1 MLKMGKY
8 LLTFSR
14 EDHTCAIWDTAAEEF
29 ALIRIHRLPSD
40 STVSCVLHP
49 HAYLDKILIG
59 TEEGHLDLFN
69 IHVGEL
75 VYRLKP
81 FERIRDFNVLNNLI
95 LRNNEEETN
104 DDDAMTISV
113 TCLCNS
119 SVLDVVAIGL
129 SDGQI
134 ILHNIRYDKSLFS
147 LVHSPGPITSLSF
160 RTDGE
165 PCMVSGNAKG
175 EIAVW
180 DLNKRSL
187 IQLLSNAHSASV
199 TTLLFVPYEPVLIS
213 SGADNTLHSYIF
225 DRSDKP
231 RLENRKEGH
240 SMPPNYI
247 KFYDPSGNWLI
258 SAGID
263 QQVRLTS
270 LVDRITSQISQKLK
284 EKRKRLNS
292 SKVKLEEKQ
301 LRLPVITGLDTCYLR
316 QDDWENMVTCH
327 RGSNIVYTWNVKNM
341 SISNKTL
348 YSPEKQFGQVS
359 SICISICGNFAFT
372 GRTKGYVEKWNLQSG
387 TLKAHCTE
395 YMPKGDKDHVSL
407 KIAHHGS
414 VNGIVVD
421 NTNAKVISGGYDGF
435 LKIWDLSKC
444 SLISKYNLGS
454 SITKIVKSKV
464 SNLIAVSTDKFEI
477 YIYDMNTNVLIRKHQ
492 KHEHSINDMTFS
504 HDSRLLISCCAG
516 CSIIAYDIVSA
527 RVIDWLQVPKMATSL
542 DFHPEGL
549 YLASSHADSVGI
561 SLWLNKLLFGN
572 AIIQS
577 VSAPIYVNLPMT
589 SHEAEKIN
597 TEEEQQLD
605 IQLGQSMIEKR
616 KRKRQ
621 MDQLLSVEDSN
632 SEEEEDAMEDKSEEG
647 KEQERQDA
655 LMLDEDFGKRMKL
668 NDERDDSHSTRAH
681 NTCLISFSGISKSK
695 WNSII
700 HLDELRERNKAANS
714 DASMNSI
721 APFILSSLPTL
732 SGAPKFVRNEN
743 SGLNS
748 KILGKSH
755 NHHTHSKEMDNEME
769 EEEED
774 NHMEYSSSE
783 LMALIKQARTN
794 GASNYLPVIE
804 KLKSMNPK
812 EIDISI
818 RLINVGNDL
827 QEVKNLVDFFIF
839 MLRKKYYFDLVQ
851 ALINLFLQVH
861 SELISKSNDLALF
874 DKIDELIE
882 LQSKCWNPLDNTMQN
897 SLCLSKYI
905 LHQLF

>member
-1 MLKMGKY
+1 
-8 LLTFSR
+8 
-14 EDHTCAIWDTAAEEF
+14 
-29 ALIRIHRLPSD
+29 
-40 STVSCVLHP
+40 
-49 HAYLDKILIG
+49 
-59 TEEGHLDLFN
+59 
-69 IHVGEL
+69 
-75 VYRLKP
+75 
-81 FERIRDFNVLNNLI
+81 
-95 LRNNEEETN
+95 
-104 DDDAMTISV
+104 
-113 TCLCNS
+113 
-119 SVLDVVAIGL
+119 
-129 SDGQI
+129 
-134 ILHNIRYDKSLFS
+134 
-147 LVHSPGPITSLSF
+147 
-160 RTDGE
+160 
-165 PCMVSGNAKG
+165 
-175 EIAVW
+175 
-180 DLNKRSL
+180 
-187 IQLLSNAHSASV
+187 
-199 TTLLFVPYEPVLIS
+199 
-213 SGADNTLHSYIF
+213 
-225 DRSDKP
+225 
-231 RLENRKEGH
+231 
-240 SMPPNYI
+240 
-247 KFYDPSGNWLI
+247 
-258 SAGID
+258 
-263 QQVRLTS
+263 
-270 LVDRITSQISQKLK
+270 
-284 EKRKRLNS
+284 
-292 SKVKLEEKQ
+292 
-301 LRLPVITGLDTCYLR
+301 
-316 QDDWENMVTCH
+316 
-327 RGSNIVYTWNVKNM
+327 
-341 SISNKTL
+341 
-348 YSPEKQFGQVS
+348 
-359 SICISICGNFAFT
+359 
-372 GRTKGYVEKWNLQSG
+372 
-387 TLKAHCTE
+387 
-395 YMPKGDKDHVSL
+395 
-407 KIAHHGS
+407 
-414 VNGIVVD
+414 
-421 NTNAKVISGGYDGF
+421 
-435 LKIWDLSKC
+435 
-444 SLISKYNLGS
+444 
-454 SITKIVKSKV
+454 
-464 SNLIAVSTDKFEI
+464 
-477 YIYDMNTNVLIRKHQ
+477 
-492 KHEHSINDMTFS
+492 
-504 HDSRLLISCCAG
+504 
-516 CSIIAYDIVSA
+516 
-527 RVIDWLQVPKMATSL
+527 VIDWLQVPKMATSL

-549 YLASSHADSVGI
+549 YLASCHADSVGI

-668 NDERDDSHSTRAH
+668 NDKRDDSHSTRAH

-755 NHHTHSKEMDNEME
+755 NHHSHSKEMDNEME